1 LKEAMNVM
9 QNDLVEGGADHQIP
23 EDKSPPYECQQC
35 RNTEH
40 LPGAKFCM
48 ICGEAFPL
56 SEQGKE

>member
-1 LKEAMNVM
+1 M